1 MKIDTRITIA
11 RLNREAEQ
19 YERDAA
25 ICRKAAEELGA
36 TEKLLREIDT
46 RIATPTAVI
55 EPPKHKVIKKAKK
68 RPSKYTVARTK
79 RALYSSPQV
88 VAAACR
94 QVFANNPDK
103 PIFRTK
109 TLKNEVRKIEGVT
122 VRSNR
127 TLGQMLKKFQ
137 EFRRGED
144 KATWCC
150 PSITPVPIHTEP
162 QATLAAVGGA

>member
-1 MKIDTRITIA
+1 MKIDTRITIT

-25 ICRKAAEELGA
+25 ICRKAAEELSA
-36 TEKLLREIDT
+36 TEKLLHEIDT
-46 RIATPTAVI
+46 RTSMPIEVIA
-55 EPPKHKVIKKAKK
+55 PKPRMVKAKK
-68 RPSKYTVARTK
+68 HVVRVRGKKA
-79 RALYSSPQV
+79 YSSPDV

-94 QVFANNPDK
+94 QVFANNPDQ

-109 TLKNEVRKIEGVT
+109 ALKNGARKIEGVT
-122 VRSNR
+122 IRNNR
-127 TLGQMLKKFQ
+127 TLGQILKKFQ

-150 PSITPVPIHTEP
+150 PSITPVPVHTEP
-162 QATLAAVGGA
+162 QATLAAVGN